1 MRLQQIAYE
10 TPLSIKNQNPFY
22 KGIILS
28 ISTIENIVI
37 ENISFGKFNI
47 FLSK

>member
-28 ISTIENIVI
+28 ISTIENIAI
-37 ENISFGKFNI
+37 ENI
-47 FLSK
+47 